1 MDIDLVNQNLAKA
14 NLGKVKNK
22 ASDLAQ
28 KKFKENELKEACAG
42 FEAIF
47 LNKMIKSMRDT
58 LPGDGLFQE
67 SNGMDIYKS
76 MYDRHLADEM
86 SNSEGS
92 VGLKE
97 FLYNQLKK
105 SI

>member
-1 MDIDLVNQNLAKA
+1 MDIDLVNQNFAKA
-14 NLGKVKNK
+14 NLAKVKNK
-22 ASDLAQ
+22 TSDFAQ

-76 MYDRHLADEM
+76 MYDRHLADEL
-86 SNSEGS
+86 SRSKESIGI
-92 VGLKE
+92 KE
-97 FLYNQLKK
+97 FLYDQLKK